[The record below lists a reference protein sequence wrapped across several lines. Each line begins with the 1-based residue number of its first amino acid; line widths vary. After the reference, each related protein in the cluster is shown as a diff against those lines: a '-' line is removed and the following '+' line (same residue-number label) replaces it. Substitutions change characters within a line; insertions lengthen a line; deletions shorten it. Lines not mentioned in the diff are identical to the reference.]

1 MSNTLSHFKREHGF
15 FLEKLLWNRAS
26 SRVEGESRGFSRAA
40 VVSLGFISSCDRD
53 LRDQLVLPQRSQ
65 VSFRVARGPSGF
77 LTSRC
82 PLIGLFLEFSR
93 ETQCSSPAV
102 TGISGFLSRF
112 NEGGRP
118 CLVSRHGTLHSSRVV
133 QGVSGLQSSS
143 GGEFGLFLEDQN
155 GRQASHPVVRGFLGF
170 HCSRCRG
177 IRTYL
182 KLRGHSVSFVPEAGS
197 AGFYSRFNR

>member
-1 MSNTLSHFKREHGF
+1 MGNSVFLSHGRVCWGPSGVASGVSSMLSHFKREHGF

-93 ETQCSSPAV
+93 ETQCSLLWQP
-102 TGISGFLSRF
+102 GSRA
-112 NEGGRP
+112 
-118 CLVSRHGTLHSSRVV
+118 SY
-133 QGVSGLQSSS
+133 QGSTRESGL
-143 GGEFGLFLEDQN
+143 
-155 GRQASHPVVRGFLGF
+155 A
-170 HCSRCRG
+170 
-177 IRTYL
+177 
-182 KLRGHSVSFVPEAGS
+182 
-197 AGFYSRFNR
+197 